1 MGVVTVTL
9 EELGTG
15 TMEVA
20 GMTINL
26 EDMDRDMEGPETMVA
41 EVRVVMTTI

>member
-9 EELGTG
+9 EEVGTG
-15 TMEVA
+15 TVEVT

-26 EDMDRDMEGPETMVA
+26 EDMDMDMEGPETMVA

>member
-9 EELGTG
+9 EQVGTG
-15 TMEVA
+15 TMEVT
-20 GMTINL
+20 GVTIDL
-26 EDMDRDMEGPETMVA
+26 EDMDMDMEDPETMVA